1 MRNRRVVLDGLAR
14 ILDAPGLEE
23 LFACPDEEATFL
35 YDLLVEMSRGRSS
48 GVYWEICRSAR
59 RRGLTPEYVIDRAAI
74 LLSAMDERRRTDLYR
89 ILDVPPLASG
99 EMLRHRWLEIV
110 KRAHPDAGGDGTSFR
125 RVKEAYEVLR
135 DPDRRA
141 EYERFWLRAL
151 GPFERVAPAA
161 DRPLHES
168 ARLVVVRTS
177 VPLPSRAGRE
187 EPPALGASL
196 RSVMH
201 AAAQVLAERESLE
214 RRLAGGGLNGLGG
227 LGSLITRFETQI
239 AAVSGQEIES
249 LLAETER
256 EIVLLEGLRARFAQV
271 ATLKERLAS

>member
-1 MRNRRVVLDGLAR
+1 VVLDGLAR

-35 YDLLVEMSRGRSS
+35 YDLLVDMSQGRSS
-48 GVYWEICRSAR
+48 TIYWEICRSAR

-74 LLSAMDERRRTDLYR
+74 LISSMEERRRTDLYR

-99 EMLRHRWLEIV
+99 EMLRQRWLEVV
-110 KRAHPDAGGDGTSFR
+110 KRAHPDAGGEGATFR

-135 DPDRRA
+135 DPDRRS

-161 DRPLHES
+161 DRPLQES

-177 VPLPSRAGRE
+177 VPPPSRE
-187 EPPALGASL
+187 QHDETPALGASF
-196 RSVMH
+196 RSMMH

-214 RRLAGGGLNGLGG
+214 RRLAGGGVNGLHG
-227 LGSLITRFETQI
+227 LGSLITRFEAEI
-239 AAVSGQEIES
+239 AAVSAQEIES
-249 LLAETER
+249 LVAEAER
-256 EIVLLEGLRARFAQV
+256 EIALLEGLRARFAQV
-271 ATLKERLAS
+271 ATLKERLAG